1 MMCGFDA
8 AWRATAG
15 YLYLLHLDGP
25 GLAWEY
31 LRRNPEY
38 QEAWQHADA
47 HLDRWGLEAWED
59 PVLDAR
65 SACPIWNNTILP
77 VLHVTS
83 GPPGKA
89 ADSPAFNLWALPGRK
104 RLRVLDA
111 PDGHLALLAQTES
124 DCIRARVEHQALAAA
139 STVYWLPV
147 PVSATQYRDQAC
159 LPLPA
164 ASGWT
169 EQRRRRRTRGFR
181 SQILHLRAL
190 QSVDAAAVG
199 ASHREIA
206 EAIFGRDQVQAEWHA
221 DSSLRTQLRHY
232 LRRGKFFM
240 RGGYLDLLTPR

>member
-1 MMCGFDA
+1 MCGSDA

-15 YLYLLHLDGP
+15 YLYVLHLDGP
-25 GLAWEY
+25 ALAWEY

-38 QEAWQHADA
+38 QQAWQHADA
-47 HLDRWGLEAWED
+47 YLDRWGLEDWED
-59 PVLDAR
+59 PILDAR
-65 SACPIWNNTILP
+65 SACPVWNSTILP
-77 VLHVTS
+77 VLQVTS
-83 GPPGKA
+83 GSPGNTVGQ
-89 ADSPAFNLWALPGRK
+89 PAFDLWSLPGHK

-124 DCIRARVEHQALAAA
+124 DWIRARVECQALAAA

-147 PVSATQYRDQAC
+147 PVSSTQHRDQAC

-164 ASGWT
+164 AAGWMP
-169 EQRRRRRTRGFR
+169 QRRRRRTRGFR

-190 QSVDAAAVG
+190 QSVDAAAAG

-206 EAIFGRDQVQAEWHA
+206 EAIFGREQVRAEWHA

-232 LRRGKFFM
+232 LRRGQFFM